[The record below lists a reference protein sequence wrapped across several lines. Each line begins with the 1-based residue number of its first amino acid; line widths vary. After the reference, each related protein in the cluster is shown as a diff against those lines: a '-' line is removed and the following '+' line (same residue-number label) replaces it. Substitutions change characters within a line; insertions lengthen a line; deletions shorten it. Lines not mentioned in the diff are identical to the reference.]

1 MVTDLHSSLSQ
12 LNIMQFTV
20 HSHNNVRHLML
31 FTTQGS
37 IHAHLEHIII
47 DVLITLRE
55 CKRRKYLV
63 NVFYSTLVTLWT

>member
-1 MVTDLHSSLSQ
+1 MVTDPHSSLSQ

-37 IHAHLEHIII
+37 IHAHLEL
-47 DVLITLRE
+47 VSLLIHSISQ
-55 CKRRKYLV
+55 KPISV
-63 NVFYSTLVTLWT
+63 N